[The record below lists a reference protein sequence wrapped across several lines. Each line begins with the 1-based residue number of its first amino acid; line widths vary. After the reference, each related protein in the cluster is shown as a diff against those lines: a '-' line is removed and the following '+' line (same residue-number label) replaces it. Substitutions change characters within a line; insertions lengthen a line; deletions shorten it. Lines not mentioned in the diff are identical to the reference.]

1 MDIFLACVSLTMF
14 LNAVLLFF
22 IYRTM
27 SAAAS
32 KAMEKVS
39 ELETNGQVRQV
50 LAAME
55 SNSAEAARITGVVKE
70 QMAVLSKSL
79 ERAETAYG
87 KGLSA
92 SDAAFS
98 VAFRAIHFTAAA
110 TQKVVTFPVKNVLLV
125 TSVLQRVIGFIRRH
139 ESGVGAMPRQNR

>member
-1 MDIFLACVSLTMF
+1 MDIFLTCVSLTMF
-14 LNAVLLFF
+14 LNAVFLFF
-22 IYRTM
+22 IYRTL

-32 KAMEKVS
+32 KAMVKVS
-39 ELETNGQVRQV
+39 DLENSGQVRQV

-79 ERAETAYG
+79 ESVETAYVR
-87 KGLSA
+87 GLSA
-92 SDAAFS
+92 SDAVFS
-98 VAFRAIHFTAAA
+98 VAFRAIHITAAA
-110 TQKVVTFPVKNVLLV
+110 TQKVVTFPVKNVVLV

-139 ESGVGAMPRQNR
+139 ESGVGANSRQNR